1 MPLQALILICSTRR
15 MRPDLLCCMLLT
27 LAKLDFPEDQSV
39 DKANDKKGQEPWP
52 WQSLV
57 GILELELGEQ
67 LTVTMGR
74 HSSEALEEFFHQN
87 AYGNDRDRIMTRQI
101 ALGYLALLLIR
112 NGRREESEVALRSL
126 TFYQSYTIA
135 SNGAWVGDAAAGNHW
150 HDARCRKGL
159 GWLKI
164 GDVLVM

>member
-1 MPLQALILICSTRR
+1 
-15 MRPDLLCCMLLT
+15 MLLT

-87 AYGNDRDRIMTRQI
+87 AYGNDRDRTMTRQI

-135 SNGAWVGDAAAGNHW
+135 SNGAWDGDAAAGNHW